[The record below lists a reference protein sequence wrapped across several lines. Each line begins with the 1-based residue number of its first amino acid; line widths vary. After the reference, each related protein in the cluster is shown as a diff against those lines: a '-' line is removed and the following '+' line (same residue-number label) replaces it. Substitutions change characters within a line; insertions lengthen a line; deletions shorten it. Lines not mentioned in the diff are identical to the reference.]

1 MPVTSLA
8 PILIRQWERLKWAP
22 LLQLA
27 HRCDPAN
34 FEIFRTSYLDE
45 VRRYV
50 SPSRFD
56 CLKFLS
62 SRTKPADRPALFR
75 EFRLSEAQL
84 LQDLVALYV
93 LGDRKGFFV
102 EVGAGDAVRLSNTY
116 YFEKQKQ
123 WDGLLIEPNPQ
134 YYQALRELRSV
145 RLDTRAAFSR
155 SGERR
160 DFLDVQTDRALSTL
174 VGYED
179 GDRHERDGDICRV
192 ETVTLND
199 AFEQHGV
206 PDDIQFMS
214 IDTEGSELEV
224 LAGLDLNRYTIG
236 FLAIEHNF
244 DKARRDAIIDHVRP
258 FGYEPILLGISQWE
272 SWFVKT
278 HGALGSIQ
286 AWSKER

>member
-1 MPVTSLA
+1 MLIAPLA
-8 PILIRQWERLKWAP
+8 PILIRYWERLKWAP
-22 LLQLA
+22 LLQMA
-27 HRCDPAN
+27 HRCDPTD
-34 FEIFRTSYLDE
+34 FETFKAAYLDE
-45 VRRYV
+45 VRGYV
-50 SPSRFD
+50 SPSRFE
-56 CLKFLS
+56 CLEFLS
-62 SRTKPADRPALFR
+62 SRLDPADRPALFR
-75 EFRLSEAQL
+75 EFRLSEAQI

-93 LGDRKGFFV
+93 LGDRPGYFV
-102 EVGAGDAVRLSNTY
+102 EVGAGDGVRLSNTHY
-116 YFEKQKQ
+116 LEKQKQ

-134 YYQALRELRSV
+134 YQEALRDMRSV

-155 SGERR
+155 SGEKR
-160 DFLDVQTDRALSTL
+160 DFLDVLSDRVYSTL

-179 GDRHERDGDICRV
+179 GDQHERDGDIYEV

-206 PDDIQFMS
+206 PKDIRFMS

-244 DKARRDAIIDHVRP
+244 DKARLRAIVDHVKP
-258 FGYEPILLGISQWE
+258 FGYEPILSGISQWE

-278 HGALGSIQ
+278 HGALNAIR